1 MADGRRRTRGSFGAA
16 IDQLVAQFPA
26 GEPQPAQPE
35 EEEERKRERAE
46 LCDRLELHAKLFER
60 AWRID
65 PPPD

>member
-26 GEPQPAQPE
+26 GEPQPAHP
-35 EEEERKRERAE
+35 EEEERKRQRAE
-46 LCDRLELHAKLFER
+46 LRDRLDLHAKLFER